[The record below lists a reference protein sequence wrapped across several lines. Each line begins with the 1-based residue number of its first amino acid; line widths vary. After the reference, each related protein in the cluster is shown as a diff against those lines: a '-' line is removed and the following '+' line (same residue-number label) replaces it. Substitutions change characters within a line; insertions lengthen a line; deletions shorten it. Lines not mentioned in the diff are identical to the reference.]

1 MSLHKFKIGQMVEFM
16 PLRSGMPASA
26 RDYKIIRLQP
36 GEAGSPNYRI
46 KSSSEAFERIAK
58 ETELKGR

>member
-1 MSLHKFKIGQMVEFM
+1 MSVHKFKIGQMVEFQ
-16 PLRSGMPASA
+16 PLRSGLPPSS

-36 GEAGSPNYRI
+36 PEEGNPLYRI

-58 ETELKGR
+58 ETELKTR